1 MPEHIPKSTGEYVDK
16 PNKFHHNPPK
26 CLVSPHTIVEQD
38 SKPTQPISWVFHF
51 STAKT
56 HGPIFT
62 QNSPNDMLPAK
73 EVPFGVTKK

>member
-1 MPEHIPKSTGEYVDK
+1 M
-16 PNKFHHNPPK
+16 
-26 CLVSPHTIVEQD
+26 EQD
-38 SKPTQPISWVFHF
+38 SKPTQPISWAFHF

-73 EVPFGVTKK
+73 EVPFGVTKNNFYLIPFLQNCHFKASYDGLEKVSIKNDFTT